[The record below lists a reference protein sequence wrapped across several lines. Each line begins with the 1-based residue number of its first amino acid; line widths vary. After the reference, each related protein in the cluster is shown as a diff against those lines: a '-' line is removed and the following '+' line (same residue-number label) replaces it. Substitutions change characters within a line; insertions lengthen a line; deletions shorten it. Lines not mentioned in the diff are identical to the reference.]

1 MTDKENTFLSW
12 LYQGT
17 LFVGI
22 VSVTVL
28 FVHYGMNLLYPM
40 PEYDG
45 FCENRI
51 AQPADNLTKNQCEAI
66 GGSWEADGIRRPVP
80 AGEDIGTSTASST
93 ATSTP
98 GYCDRDH
105 DCRESYQAAQDVHD
119 RTGFAIMASIGMLI
133 ALVGFYGGGSV
144 LFVSLGAAGT
154 ITLLTAVARFWSQ
167 AGGWLQFGVLG
178 LVLLVFLLTAYRQE
192 LHE

>member
-1 MTDKENTFLSW
+1 MNRNTFLSW

-22 VSVTVL
+22 VSVTVIFL
-28 FVHYGMNLLYPM
+28 HYGMNLLYPA
-40 PEYDG
+40 PEYDD
-45 FCENRI
+45 FCENRA
-51 AQPADNLTKNQCEAI
+51 AQPADDLTKNQCEAI
-66 GGSWEADGIRRPVP
+66 GGNWENNRTNRPVP
-80 AGEDIGTSTASST
+80 VGERPGSSTASST
-93 ATSTP
+93 ATTTS

-105 DCRESYQAAQDVHD
+105 DCRKTYQAAQDVHD
-119 RTGFAIMASIGMLI
+119 RTGFAIMVSIGMLI

-178 LVLLVFLLTAYRQE
+178 LVLVVFLLTAYCQE
-192 LHE
+192 VRE